1 MFENLTDKLGNVF
14 KGLTKRGSLSESDV
28 DLALQEVRL
37 ALLEADVALSVV
49 RDFISKVRERAI
61 GEEVLRSI
69 SPGQQV
75 IKIVNDVLIEVLGSG
90 EAELSIDHSP
100 PAVILLVGLQG
111 SGKTTTAGKLA
122 LHLKSKKRKK
132 VMLASLDIYR
142 PAAREQL
149 RILGEQAEVSVL
161 PEIDGESPANIAKR
175 AMAASKVQAIDVLIL
190 DTAGRTTLDTV
201 MMSEAKEI
209 FSLSKPSE
217 TLLVADAMTGQDAV
231 QTAKAFSE
239 IIKISGVVLTRS
251 DGDARGGAALSM
263 KSVTGCPIKFVG
275 VSEKLDGLEPFYPER
290 AAGRILDMGDVV
302 SLVEKAAETIAE
314 EDAAHIMKRMSQ
326 GSFDMNDMLKQIG
339 QLKKMGGLGG
349 VMSMLPG
356 IGKLQKQMAAS
367 NFNDK
372 AISKQEAIIYSM
384 TNKERINVALL
395 NASRRKRIAS
405 GSGTSVPEVNR
416 LVKQQQDMA
425 RMMKKM
431 GKMGGL
437 GGLKNMMSS
446 LGGNLPNTDM
456 ASSGSADSPMMD
468 ANKIAELQKMMGSNM
483 PNLGNMSNRFGGMG
497 LPGLGGK
504 QSKKR
509 R

>member
-28 DLALQEVRL
+28 DSALQEVRL
-37 ALLEADVALSVV
+37 ALLEADVALPVVKDFITKV
-49 RDFISKVRERAI
+49 RDRAV

-69 SPGQQV
+69 TPGQQV
-75 IKIVNDVLIEVLGSG
+75 IKIVNDVLIEILGSG
-90 EAELSIDHSP
+90 ESELTIDHSP

-175 AMAASKVQAIDVLIL
+175 AMAAAKIQAIDVLIL
-190 DTAGRTTLDTV
+190 DTAGRTTLDAA

-231 QTAKAFSE
+231 QTAKAFSD
-239 IIKISGVVLTRS
+239 IIKISGVILTRS

-263 KSVTGCPIKFVG
+263 KAVTGCPIKFVG

-314 EDAAHIMKRMSQ
+314 EDAAHMMKRMSQ

-349 VMSMLPG
+349 IMSMLPG
-356 IGKLQKQMAAS
+356 IGKLQKQMAAN

-384 TNKERINVALL
+384 TKQERINVGLL
-395 NASRRKRIAS
+395 NASRRKRISFGS
-405 GSGTSVPEVNR
+405 GSSVSEVNR

-437 GGLKNMMSS
+437 KSMMSS
-446 LGGNLPNTDM
+446 LGGSI
-456 ASSGSADSPMMD
+456 SSSENPSFNKEETPIMD
-468 ANKIAELQKMMGSNM
+468 AGKMAEIQKLMG
-483 PNLGNMSNRFGGMG
+483 GNMSNRFGGMG

-504 QSKKR
+504 SSKKR

>member
-1 MFENLTDKLGNVF
+1 
-14 KGLTKRGSLSESDV
+14 
-28 DLALQEVRL
+28 
-37 ALLEADVALSVV
+37 
-49 RDFISKVRERAI
+49 
-61 GEEVLRSI
+61 
-69 SPGQQV
+69 
-75 IKIVNDVLIEVLGSG
+75 
-90 EAELSIDHSP
+90 
-100 PAVILLVGLQG
+100 
-111 SGKTTTAGKLA
+111 
-122 LHLKSKKRKK
+122 
-132 VMLASLDIYR
+132 
-142 PAAREQL
+142 
-149 RILGEQAEVSVL
+149 
-161 PEIDGESPANIAKR
+161 
-175 AMAASKVQAIDVLIL
+175 
-190 DTAGRTTLDTV
+190 
-201 MMSEAKEI
+201 MMSEAKEV
-209 FSLSKPSE
+209 FKLSKPSE

-239 IIKISGVVLTRS
+239 LIKISGVVLTRS

-263 KSVTGCPIKFVG
+263 RSVTGCPIKFVG
-275 VSEKLDGLEPFYPER
+275 ISEKLDGLEQFYPDR

-314 EDAAHIMKRMSQ
+314 EDAAQMMKRMSQ

-349 VMSMLPG
+349 IMSMLPG
-356 IGKLQKQMAAS
+356 IGKLQKQMAAN

-384 TNKERINVALL
+384 TKKERVNVSLL

-405 GSGTSVPEVNR
+405 GSGTAVSDVNR

-446 LGGNLPNTDM
+446 LGGESPNLGLGDGHN
-456 ASSGSADSPMMD
+456 SVMD
-468 ANKIAELQKMMGSNM
+468 ANKMAELQKMMGGNM
-483 PNLGNMSNRFGGMG
+483 PNLGNMANRFGGMG

-504 QSKKR
+504 PSKKR

>member
-28 DLALQEVRL
+28 DSALKEVRL
-37 ALLEADVALSVV
+37 ALLEADVALPVVKDFITKV
-49 RDFISKVRERAI
+49 RDRAV

-69 SPGQQV
+69 TPGQQV
-75 IKIVNDVLIEVLGSG
+75 IKIVNDVLIEILGSG
-90 EAELSIDHSP
+90 ESELTIDHSP

-161 PEIDGESPANIAKR
+161 PEIDGERPANIAKR
-175 AMAASKVQAIDVLIL
+175 AMAAAKIQAIDVLIL
-190 DTAGRTTLDTV
+190 DTAGRTTLDAA

-231 QTAKAFSE
+231 QTAKAFSD
-239 IIKISGVVLTRS
+239 IIKISGVILTRS

-263 KSVTGCPIKFVG
+263 KAVTGCPIKFVG
-275 VSEKLDGLEPFYPER
+275 VSEKLDGLEPFYAER

-314 EDAAHIMKRMSQ
+314 EDAAHMMKRMSQ

-349 VMSMLPG
+349 IMSMLPG
-356 IGKLQKQMAAS
+356 IGKLQKQMAAN

-384 TNKERINVALL
+384 TKQERINVGLL
-395 NASRRKRIAS
+395 NASRRKRISFGS
-405 GSGTSVPEVNR
+405 GSSVSEVNR

-437 GGLKNMMSS
+437 KSMMSS
-446 LGGNLPNTDM
+446 LGGSI
-456 ASSGSADSPMMD
+456 SSSENPSFNKEETPIMD
-468 ANKIAELQKMMGSNM
+468 AGKMAEIQKLMG
-483 PNLGNMSNRFGGMG
+483 GNMSNRFGGMG

-504 QSKKR
+504 SSKKR

>member
-1 MFENLTDKLGNVF
+1 M
-14 KGLTKRGSLSESDV
+14 
-28 DLALQEVRL
+28 
-37 ALLEADVALSVV
+37 
-49 RDFISKVRERAI
+49 
-61 GEEVLRSI
+61 
-69 SPGQQV
+69 
-75 IKIVNDVLIEVLGSG
+75 
-90 EAELSIDHSP
+90 
-100 PAVILLVGLQG
+100 GLQG

-175 AMAASKVQAIDVLIL
+175 AMAAAKIQAIDVLIL
-190 DTAGRTTLDTV
+190 DTAGRTTLDAA

-231 QTAKAFSE
+231 QTAKAFSD
-239 IIKISGVVLTRS
+239 IIKISGVILTRS

-263 KSVTGCPIKFVG
+263 KAVTGCPIKFVG
-275 VSEKLDGLEPFYPER
+275 VSEKLDGLEPFYAER

-314 EDAAHIMKRMSQ
+314 EDAAHMMKRMSQ

-349 VMSMLPG
+349 IMSMLPG
-356 IGKLQKQMAAS
+356 IGKLQKQMAAN

-384 TNKERINVALL
+384 TKQERINVGLL
-395 NASRRKRIAS
+395 NASRRKRISFGS
-405 GSGTSVPEVNR
+405 GSSVSEVNR

-437 GGLKNMMSS
+437 KSMMSS
-446 LGGNLPNTDM
+446 LGGSI
-456 ASSGSADSPMMD
+456 SSSENPSFNKEETPIMD
-468 ANKIAELQKMMGSNM
+468 AGKMAEIQKLMG
-483 PNLGNMSNRFGGMG
+483 GNMSNRFGGMG

-504 QSKKR
+504 SSKKR

>member
-1 MFENLTDKLGNVF
+1 
-14 KGLTKRGSLSESDV
+14 
-28 DLALQEVRL
+28 
-37 ALLEADVALSVV
+37 
-49 RDFISKVRERAI
+49 
-61 GEEVLRSI
+61 
-69 SPGQQV
+69 
-75 IKIVNDVLIEVLGSG
+75 
-90 EAELSIDHSP
+90 
-100 PAVILLVGLQG
+100 
-111 SGKTTTAGKLA
+111 
-122 LHLKSKKRKK
+122 
-132 VMLASLDIYR
+132 
-142 PAAREQL
+142 
-149 RILGEQAEVSVL
+149 
-161 PEIDGESPANIAKR
+161 
-175 AMAASKVQAIDVLIL
+175 
-190 DTAGRTTLDTV
+190 
-201 MMSEAKEI
+201 
-209 FSLSKPSE
+209 
-217 TLLVADAMTGQDAV
+217 
-231 QTAKAFSE
+231 
-239 IIKISGVVLTRS
+239 
-251 DGDARGGAALSM
+251 
-263 KSVTGCPIKFVG
+263 
-275 VSEKLDGLEPFYPER
+275 
-290 AAGRILDMGDVV
+290 MGDVV

-405 GSGTSVPEVNR
+405 GSGTSVSEVNR

-437 GGLKNMMSS
+437 GGLKSMMSS
-446 LGGNLPNTDM
+446 LGGNTTDTDM
-456 ASSGSADSPMMD
+456 ASSGNAESPMMD

>member
-69 SPGQQV
+69 TPGQQV

-190 DTAGRTTLDTV
+190 DTAGRTTLDTA

-290 AAGRILDMGDVV
+290 AAGRILDLGDVV
-302 SLVEKAAETIAE
+302 SFVEKAAETIAE

-468 ANKIAELQKMMGSNM
+468 ANKIAELQKMMGSSM

>member
-1 MFENLTDKLGNVF
+1 MFENLSERLGKTLKNISG
-14 KGLTKRGSLSESDV
+14 KGRLTEDNIKDTLR
-28 DLALQEVRL
+28 EVRM
-37 ALLEADVALSVV
+37 ALLEADVALPVV
-49 RDFISKVRERAI
+49 RDFIGKVRERAI

-69 SPGQQV
+69 TPGQQV

-190 DTAGRTTLDTV
+190 DTAGRTTLDTA

-405 GSGTSVPEVNR
+405 GSGTSVSEVNR

>member
-28 DLALQEVRL
+28 DSALKEVRL
-37 ALLEADVALSVV
+37 ALLEADVALPVVKDFITKV
-49 RDFISKVRERAI
+49 RDRAV

-69 SPGQQV
+69 TPGQQV
-75 IKIVNDVLIEVLGSG
+75 IKIVNDVLIEILGSG
-90 EAELSIDHSP
+90 ESELTIDHSP

-161 PEIDGESPANIAKR
+161 PEIDGERPANIAKR
-175 AMAASKVQAIDVLIL
+175 AMAAAKIQAIDVLIL
-190 DTAGRTTLDTV
+190 DTAGRTTLDAI

-231 QTAKAFSE
+231 QTAKAFSD
-239 IIKISGVVLTRS
+239 IIKISGVILTRS

-263 KSVTGCPIKFVG
+263 KAVTGCPIKFVG

-314 EDAAHIMKRMSQ
+314 EDAAHMMKRMSQ

-349 VMSMLPG
+349 IMSMLPG
-356 IGKLQKQMAAS
+356 IGKLQKQMAAN

-384 TNKERINVALL
+384 TKQERINVGLL
-395 NASRRKRIAS
+395 NASRRKRISFGS
-405 GSGTSVPEVNR
+405 GSSVSEVNR

-437 GGLKNMMSS
+437 KSMMSS
-446 LGGNLPNTDM
+446 LGGSI
-456 ASSGSADSPMMD
+456 SSSENPSFNKEETPIMD
-468 ANKIAELQKMMGSNM
+468 AGKMAEIQKLMG
-483 PNLGNMSNRFGGMG
+483 GNMSNRFGGMG

-504 QSKKR
+504 SSKKR

>member
-1 MFENLTDKLGNVF
+1 
-14 KGLTKRGSLSESDV
+14 
-28 DLALQEVRL
+28 
-37 ALLEADVALSVV
+37 
-49 RDFISKVRERAI
+49 
-61 GEEVLRSI
+61 
-69 SPGQQV
+69 
-75 IKIVNDVLIEVLGSG
+75 
-90 EAELSIDHSP
+90 
-100 PAVILLVGLQG
+100 
-111 SGKTTTAGKLA
+111 
-122 LHLKSKKRKK
+122 
-132 VMLASLDIYR
+132 
-142 PAAREQL
+142 
-149 RILGEQAEVSVL
+149 
-161 PEIDGESPANIAKR
+161 
-175 AMAASKVQAIDVLIL
+175 
-190 DTAGRTTLDTV
+190 
-201 MMSEAKEI
+201 
-209 FSLSKPSE
+209 
-217 TLLVADAMTGQDAV
+217 
-231 QTAKAFSE
+231 
-239 IIKISGVVLTRS
+239 
-251 DGDARGGAALSM
+251 M

-468 ANKIAELQKMMGSNM
+468 ANKIAELQKMMGSSM
-483 PNLGNMSNRFGGMG
+483 PNLGNMSNKFGGMG

>member
-28 DLALQEVRL
+28 DSALKEVRL
-37 ALLEADVALSVV
+37 ALLEADVALPVVKDFITKV
-49 RDFISKVRERAI
+49 RDRAV

-69 SPGQQV
+69 TPGQQV
-75 IKIVNDVLIEVLGSG
+75 IKIVNDVLIEILGSG
-90 EAELSIDHSP
+90 ESELTIDHSP

-161 PEIDGESPANIAKR
+161 PEIDGERPANIAKR
-175 AMAASKVQAIDVLIL
+175 AMAAAKIQAIDVLIL
-190 DTAGRTTLDTV
+190 DTAGRTTLDAA

-231 QTAKAFSE
+231 QTATAFSD
-239 IIKISGVVLTRS
+239 IIKISGVILTRS

-263 KSVTGCPIKFVG
+263 KAVTGCPIKFVG
-275 VSEKLDGLEPFYPER
+275 VSEKLDGLEPFYAER

-314 EDAAHIMKRMSQ
+314 EDAAHMMKRMSQ

-349 VMSMLPG
+349 IMSMLPG
-356 IGKLQKQMAAS
+356 IGKLQKQMAAN

-384 TNKERINVALL
+384 TKQERINVGLL
-395 NASRRKRIAS
+395 NASRRKRISFGS
-405 GSGTSVPEVNR
+405 GSSVSEVNR

-437 GGLKNMMSS
+437 KSMMSS
-446 LGGNLPNTDM
+446 LGGSI
-456 ASSGSADSPMMD
+456 SSSENPSFNKEETPIMD
-468 ANKIAELQKMMGSNM
+468 AGKMAEIQKLMG
-483 PNLGNMSNRFGGMG
+483 GNMSNRFGGMG

-504 QSKKR
+504 SSKKR

>member
-28 DLALQEVRL
+28 DSALQEVRL
-37 ALLEADVALSVV
+37 ALLEADVALPVVKDFITKV
-49 RDFISKVRERAI
+49 RDRAV

-69 SPGQQV
+69 TPGQQV
-75 IKIVNDVLIEVLGSG
+75 IKIVNDVLIEILGSG
-90 EAELSIDHSP
+90 ESELTIDHSP

-175 AMAASKVQAIDVLIL
+175 AMAAAKIQAIDVLIL
-190 DTAGRTTLDTV
+190 DTAGRTTLDAI

-231 QTAKAFSE
+231 QTAKAFSD
-239 IIKISGVVLTRS
+239 IIKISGVILTRS

-263 KSVTGCPIKFVG
+263 KAVTGCPIKFVG

-314 EDAAHIMKRMSQ
+314 EDAAHMMKRMSQ

-349 VMSMLPG
+349 IMSMLPG
-356 IGKLQKQMAAS
+356 IGKLQKQMAAN

-384 TNKERINVALL
+384 TKQERINVGLL
-395 NASRRKRIAS
+395 NASRRKRISFGS
-405 GSGTSVPEVNR
+405 GSSVSEVNR

-437 GGLKNMMSS
+437 KSMMSS
-446 LGGNLPNTDM
+446 LGGSI
-456 ASSGSADSPMMD
+456 SSSENPSFNKEETPIMD
-468 ANKIAELQKMMGSNM
+468 AGKMAEIQKLMG
-483 PNLGNMSNRFGGMG
+483 GNMSNRFGGMG

-504 QSKKR
+504 SSKKR

>member
-28 DLALQEVRL
+28 DSALKEVRL
-37 ALLEADVALSVV
+37 ALLEADVALPVVKDFITKV
-49 RDFISKVRERAI
+49 RDRAV

-69 SPGQQV
+69 TPGQQV
-75 IKIVNDVLIEVLGSG
+75 IKIVNDVLIEILGSG
-90 EAELSIDHSP
+90 ESELTIDHSP

-175 AMAASKVQAIDVLIL
+175 AMAAAKIQAIDVLIL
-190 DTAGRTTLDTV
+190 DTAGRTTLDAA

-231 QTAKAFSE
+231 QTAKAFSD
-239 IIKISGVVLTRS
+239 IIKISGVILTRS

-263 KSVTGCPIKFVG
+263 KAVTGCPIKFVG
-275 VSEKLDGLEPFYPER
+275 VSEKLDGLEPFYAER

-314 EDAAHIMKRMSQ
+314 EDAAHMMKRMSQ

-349 VMSMLPG
+349 IMSMLPG
-356 IGKLQKQMAAS
+356 IGKLQKQMAAN

-384 TNKERINVALL
+384 TKQERINVGLL
-395 NASRRKRIAS
+395 NASRRKRISFGS
-405 GSGTSVPEVNR
+405 GSSVSEVNR

-437 GGLKNMMSS
+437 KSMMSS
-446 LGGNLPNTDM
+446 LGGSI
-456 ASSGSADSPMMD
+456 SSSENPSFNKEETPIMD
-468 ANKIAELQKMMGSNM
+468 AGKMAEIQKLMG
-483 PNLGNMSNRFGGMG
+483 GNMSNRFGGMG

-504 QSKKR
+504 SSKKR

>member
-28 DLALQEVRL
+28 DSALKEVRL
-37 ALLEADVALSVV
+37 ALLEADVALPVVKDFITKV
-49 RDFISKVRERAI
+49 RDRAV

-69 SPGQQV
+69 TPGQQV
-75 IKIVNDVLIEVLGSG
+75 IKIVNDVLIEILGSG
-90 EAELSIDHSP
+90 ESELTIDHSP

-175 AMAASKVQAIDVLIL
+175 AMAAAKIQAIDVLIL
-190 DTAGRTTLDTV
+190 DTAGRTTLDAI

-231 QTAKAFSE
+231 QTAKAFSD
-239 IIKISGVVLTRS
+239 IIKISGVILTRS

-263 KSVTGCPIKFVG
+263 KAVTGCPIKFVG

-302 SLVEKAAETIAE
+302 SLVERAAETIAE
-314 EDAAHIMKRMSQ
+314 EDAAHMMKRMSQ

-349 VMSMLPG
+349 IMSMLPG
-356 IGKLQKQMAAS
+356 IGKLQKQMAAN

-384 TNKERINVALL
+384 TKQERINVGLL
-395 NASRRKRIAS
+395 NASRRKRISFGS
-405 GSGTSVPEVNR
+405 GSSVSEVNR

-437 GGLKNMMSS
+437 KSMMSS
-446 LGGNLPNTDM
+446 LGGSI
-456 ASSGSADSPMMD
+456 SSSENPSFNKEETPIMD
-468 ANKIAELQKMMGSNM
+468 AGKMAEIQKLMG
-483 PNLGNMSNRFGGMG
+483 GNMSNRFGGMG

-504 QSKKR
+504 SSKKR

>member
-14 KGLTKRGSLSESDV
+14 KGLTKRGALSEGDV
-28 DLALQEVRL
+28 DKALKEVRS

-49 RDFISKVRERAI
+49 REFIDKVRIRAV
-61 GEEVLRSI
+61 GEEVLRSVT
-69 SPGQQV
+69 PGQQV
-75 IKIVNDVLIEVLGSG
+75 IKIVNDVLIEVLGSN
-90 EAELSIDHSP
+90 ESELLIEHAP

-161 PEIDGESPANIAKR
+161 PEIDGESPEKIAKR
-175 AMAASKVQAIDVLIL
+175 AMAASKIQAIDVLIL
-190 DTAGRTTLDTV
+190 DTAGRTTLDTA
-201 MMSEAKEI
+201 MMSEAQEVFK
-209 FSLSKPSE
+209 LSNPSE

-239 IIKISGVVLTRS
+239 LIKISGVVLTRS

-263 KSVTGCPIKFVG
+263 RSVTGCPIKFVG
-275 VSEKLDGLEPFYPER
+275 ISEKLDGLEPFYPDR

-314 EDAAHIMKRMSQ
+314 EDAAHMMKRMSQ

-356 IGKLQKQMAAS
+356 IGKLQKQMAAN

-384 TNKERINVALL
+384 TKKERVNVALL
-395 NASRRKRIAS
+395 NASRRKRIAF
-405 GSGTSVPEVNR
+405 GSGTAVSEVNR

-446 LGGNLPNTDM
+446 LGGG
-456 ASSGSADSPMMD
+456 SSNSEQDSESQSSVMD
-468 ANKIAELQKMMGSNM
+468 ANKMAELQKMMGGNM
-483 PNLGNMSNRFGGMG
+483 PNLGNMANRFGGAG

-504 QSKKR
+504 PSKKR

>member
-28 DLALQEVRL
+28 DSALQEVRL
-37 ALLEADVALSVV
+37 ALLEADVALPVVKDFITKV
-49 RDFISKVRERAI
+49 RDRAV

-69 SPGQQV
+69 TPGQQV
-75 IKIVNDVLIEVLGSG
+75 IKIVNDVLIEILGSG
-90 EAELSIDHSP
+90 ESELTIDHSP

-175 AMAASKVQAIDVLIL
+175 AMAASKIQAIDVLIL
-190 DTAGRTTLDTV
+190 DTAGRTILDAA

-231 QTAKAFSE
+231 QTAKAFSD
-239 IIKISGVVLTRS
+239 IIKISGVILTRS

-263 KSVTGCPIKFVG
+263 RAVTGCPIKFVG

-314 EDAAHIMKRMSQ
+314 EDAAHMMKRMSQ

-349 VMSMLPG
+349 IMSMLPG
-356 IGKLQKQMAAS
+356 IGKLQKQMAAN

-384 TNKERINVALL
+384 TKQERINVGLL
-395 NASRRKRIAS
+395 NASRRKRISFGS
-405 GSGTSVPEVNR
+405 GSSVSEVNR

-437 GGLKNMMSS
+437 KSMMSS
-446 LGGNLPNTDM
+446 LGGSIP
-456 ASSGSADSPMMD
+456 SSENSSSNKEETPIMD
-468 ANKIAELQKMMGSNM
+468 AGKMAEIQKLMG
-483 PNLGNMSNRFGGMG
+483 GNMSNRFGGIG

-504 QSKKR
+504 SSKKR

>member
-28 DLALQEVRL
+28 DSALKEVRL
-37 ALLEADVALSVV
+37 ALLEADVALPVVKDFITKV
-49 RDFISKVRERAI
+49 RDRAV

-69 SPGQQV
+69 TPGQQV
-75 IKIVNDVLIEVLGSG
+75 IKIVNDVLIEILGSG
-90 EAELSIDHSP
+90 ESELTIDHSP

-175 AMAASKVQAIDVLIL
+175 AMAAAKIQAIDVLIL
-190 DTAGRTTLDTV
+190 DTAGRTTLDAA

-231 QTAKAFSE
+231 QTAKAFSD
-239 IIKISGVVLTRS
+239 IIKISGVILTRS

-263 KSVTGCPIKFVG
+263 KAVTGCPIKFVG

-314 EDAAHIMKRMSQ
+314 EDAAHMMKRMSQ
-326 GSFDMNDMLKQIG
+326 GSFDMNDMLKQIC

-349 VMSMLPG
+349 IMSMLPG
-356 IGKLQKQMAAS
+356 IGKLQKQMAAN

-384 TNKERINVALL
+384 TKQERINVGLL
-395 NASRRKRIAS
+395 NASRRKRISFGS
-405 GSGTSVPEVNR
+405 GSSVSEVNR

-437 GGLKNMMSS
+437 KSMMSS
-446 LGGNLPNTDM
+446 LGGSI
-456 ASSGSADSPMMD
+456 SSSENPSFNKEETPIMD
-468 ANKIAELQKMMGSNM
+468 AGKMAEIQKLMG
-483 PNLGNMSNRFGGMG
+483 GNMSNRFGGMG
-497 LPGLGGK
+497 LPGLCGK
-504 QSKKR
+504 SSKKR

>member
-28 DLALQEVRL
+28 DSALKEVRL
-37 ALLEADVALSVV
+37 ALLEADVALPVVKDFITKV
-49 RDFISKVRERAI
+49 RDRAV

-69 SPGQQV
+69 TPGQQV
-75 IKIVNDVLIEVLGSG
+75 IKIVNDVLIEILGSG
-90 EAELSIDHSP
+90 ESELTIDHSP

-175 AMAASKVQAIDVLIL
+175 AMAAAKIQAIDVLIL
-190 DTAGRTTLDTV
+190 DTAGRTTLDAA

-231 QTAKAFSE
+231 QTAKAFSD
-239 IIKISGVVLTRS
+239 IIKISGVILTRS

-263 KSVTGCPIKFVG
+263 KAVTGCPIKFVG

-314 EDAAHIMKRMSQ
+314 EDAAHMMKRMSQ

-349 VMSMLPG
+349 IMSMLPG
-356 IGKLQKQMAAS
+356 IGKLQKQMAAN

-384 TNKERINVALL
+384 TKQERINVGLL
-395 NASRRKRIAS
+395 NASRRKRISFGS
-405 GSGTSVPEVNR
+405 GSSVSEVNR

-437 GGLKNMMSS
+437 KSMMSS
-446 LGGNLPNTDM
+446 LGGSI
-456 ASSGSADSPMMD
+456 SSSENPSFNKEETPIMD
-468 ANKIAELQKMMGSNM
+468 AGKMVEIQKLMG
-483 PNLGNMSNRFGGMG
+483 GNMSNRFGGMG

-504 QSKKR
+504 SSKKR